1 MQQETPYDFEQNDS
15 SNSNSGNVDNDP
27 FADFGDSVS
36 IDENFLD

>member
-1 MQQETPYDFEQNDS
+1 MSQETPYDFQSNDS
-15 SNSNSGNVDNDP
+15 SDQPTASVNNDP